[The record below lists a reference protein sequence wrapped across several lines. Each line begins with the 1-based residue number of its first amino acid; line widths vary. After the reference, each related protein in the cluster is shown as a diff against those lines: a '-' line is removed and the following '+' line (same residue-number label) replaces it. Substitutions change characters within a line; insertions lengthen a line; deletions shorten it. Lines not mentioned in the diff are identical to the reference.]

1 MLDQVKDTFP
11 GASVAP
17 FGPCSYSVSIAGH
30 TTAFHYIEGLWSQSG
45 ISSPFYATLEEARD
59 VWYKELRE
67 QARQDFDELRQAL
80 QIPKASPAAPEWPS
94 LVFVREGHGWKS
106 TDGHV
111 EVMRAT
117 SQPVSWRAT
126 TSRGGY
132 AIAPTPQESLQRL
145 VQSLKGQ
152 YAEAQKRCRYAEG
165 DAHKALRG
173 LEVLGVPLG

>member
-11 GASVAP
+11 GARVEF
-17 FGPCSYSVSIAGH
+17 FGFCSYSVSIAGH
-30 TTAFHYIEGLWSQSG
+30 TTDFHYIEGLWSQSG

-67 QARQDFDELRQAL
+67 QARQDFDELRRAL
-80 QIPKASPAAPEWPS
+80 QIPKASPASPEWTG

-106 TDGHV
+106 TDGNI

-117 SQPVSWRAT
+117 NQPVSWRAT

-132 AIAPTPQESLQRL
+132 ALAPTPQESLQRL
-145 VQSLKGQ
+145 VQSLRSQ
-152 YAEAQKRCRYAEG
+152 YAEAQKKIRYAEA
-165 DAHKALRG
+165 DAQKALRG
-173 LEVLGVPLG
+173 LEALGAPLG